1 MGEQI
6 EIPFENKFI
15 WKVGDLVPTVDQTLN
30 YWPIAFCVEGKWI
43 MRITADYHIE
53 FNREEFPNL
62 TMDEFAGQVVKILES
77 MIVKVEKKIPFNSDE
92 YAERNRQ

>member
-53 FNREEFPNL
+53 FNRATMPPLFVAFTGLNIGTGASGLNLSHFP
-62 TMDEFAGQVVKILES
+62 
-77 MIVKVEKKIPFNSDE
+77 
-92 YAERNRQ
+92 Y